1 MKCVK
6 KFSIIITDILNFLI
20 VISNYHK
27 NEDRFK
33 TKKYIWDILIS
44 MKLRRIETSKI
55 QEFAMKL
62 VHNYS
67 KCILDNDFR
76 FKILNS
82 SLRTQSFYD

>member
-1 MKCVK
+1 MK
-6 KFSIIITDILNFLI
+6 
-20 VISNYHK
+20 H
-27 NEDRFK
+27 EDLFK